1 MTVESMSLHAFCH
14 AKLRK
19 LLTGKVSRDKKD
31 AKHTNVGYG
40 NVCVIAD
47 CLIFKGA
54 DIHMHYCKKT
64 NFVISS

>member
-1 MTVESMSLHAFCH
+1 MTAESMSLHAFCH

-19 LLTGKVSRDKKD
+19 LLTGKVSCDKKD

-40 NVCVIAD
+40 NVCVIGD

-54 DIHMHYCKKT
+54 DIHMHYFKKT